1 MPVMLEAIHFYLG
14 KPKGLVICGDK
25 NSSETKELLKIARHE
40 YHPSLVTAFVPDEI
54 DFIEEMH
61 FPILQGR
68 KVIDGKA
75 TAFVC
80 IDQTCKAPVHNAV
93 ELKEQLKN

>member
-1 MPVMLEAIHFYLG
+1 
-14 KPKGLVICGDK
+14 
-25 NSSETKELLKIARHE
+25 
-40 YHPSLVTAFVPDEI
+40 
-54 DFIEEMH
+54 MH

-68 KVIDGKA
+68 KVIDGKS

-80 IDQTCKAPVHNAV
+80 IDQTCKAPVHNAH

>member
-1 MPVMLEAIHFYLG
+1 
-14 KPKGLVICGDK
+14 
-25 NSSETKELLKIARHE
+25 
-40 YHPSLVTAFVPDEI
+40 
-54 DFIEEMH
+54 MH
-61 FPILQGR
+61 FPILEGR

-80 IDQTCKAPVHNAV
+80 IDQTCKAPVHNAN